1 MATMDNYVLARILA
15 EFFLDSLREDAGDV
29 DNWCS
34 QGGHAVGERSADDI
48 VDSIKK
54 HLGLSI

>member
-1 MATMDNYVLARILA
+1 MAAMDNHSLARTLA
-15 EFFLDSLREDAGDV
+15 EFFFFLDSLREDAGDV

-34 QGGHAVGERSADDI
+34 RGRSSADDI
-48 VDSIKK
+48 VDGIKK

>member
-1 MATMDNYVLARILA
+1 MDKDNLVSALA
-15 EFFLDSLREDAGDV
+15 EFFLDSVREDAGDV

-34 QGGHAVGERSADDI
+34 QGESSVDDI
-48 VDSIKK
+48 VDGIKK